1 MMKNRYLVPASD
13 RREKRGRPPATFE
26 QREGR
31 ALTKRQ
37 QAFVREWCSQDG
49 QITKR
54 DAAIAAGFAASSAHQ
69 RAYEMT
75 NPDVCPHVCKAI
87 RIFQADLDKKYAVNY
102 GRHVKDLQRIRDEAL
117 DNGAY
122 SAAVQA
128 EKSRGQTAGLYVTKT
143 EIRHGSIDQMDRN
156 EVMKALEE
164 LKAQY
169 EPVATLERVAKID
182 KAVKK
187 KKRVELLEATV
198 PSNKKESAAVA
209 TH

>member
-1 MMKNRYLVPASD
+1 MVPASD

-87 RIFQADLDKKYAVNY
+87 RLFQADLDKKYAVNY

-117 DNGAY
+117 ENGAY

-143 EIRHGSIDQMDRN
+143 EIRHGSIDQMDR
-156 EVMKALEE
+156 EQVMKALEE

-169 EPVATLERVAKID
+169 EPVATVERID
-182 KAVKK
+182 SQEEAVEEEAG
-187 KKRVELLEATV
+187 VELLEAAI
-198 PSNKKESAAVA
+198 PGDKKTQAELE

>member
-1 MMKNRYLVPASD
+1 MVPASD

-87 RIFQADLDKKYAVNY
+87 RLFQADLDKKYAVNY

-117 DNGAY
+117 ENGAY

-143 EIRHGSIDQMDRN
+143 EIRHGSIDQMDR
-156 EVMKALEE
+156 EQVMKALEE

-169 EPVATLERVAKID
+169 EPVATVERID
-182 KAVKK
+182 SEKETVEEEAG
-187 KKRVELLEATV
+187 VELLEAAI
-198 PSNKKESAAVA
+198 PGDKKAQAKVE

>member
-1 MMKNRYLVPASD
+1 MKNRYMVPASD

-87 RIFQADLDKKYAVNY
+87 RLFQADLDKKYAVNY

-117 DNGAY
+117 ENGAY

-143 EIRHGSIDQMDRN
+143 EIRHGSIDQMDR
-156 EVMKALEE
+156 EQVMKALEE

-169 EPVATLERVAKID
+169 EPVATVERID
-182 KAVKK
+182 SEKETVEEEAG
-187 KKRVELLEATV
+187 VELLEAAI
-198 PSNKKESAAVA
+198 PGDKKAQAEVE

>member
-1 MMKNRYLVPASD
+1 MVPASD

-87 RIFQADLDKKYAVNY
+87 RLFQADLDKKYAVNY

-117 DNGAY
+117 ENGAY

-143 EIRHGSIDQMDRN
+143 EIRHGSIDQMDR
-156 EVMKALEE
+156 EQVMKALEE

-169 EPVATLERVAKID
+169 EPVATVERID
-182 KAVKK
+182 SEKETVEEEA
-187 KKRVELLEATV
+187 RVELLEAAI
-198 PSNKKESAAVA
+198 PGDKKAQAKVE

>member
-1 MMKNRYLVPASD
+1 MKNRYMVPASD

-87 RIFQADLDKKYAVNY
+87 RLFQADLDKKYAVNY

-117 DNGAY
+117 ENGAY

-143 EIRHGSIDQMDRN
+143 EIRHGSIDQMDR
-156 EVMKALEE
+156 EQVMKALDE

-169 EPVATLERVAKID
+169 EPVATVERID
-182 KAVKK
+182 SEEETVEEEAG
-187 KKRVELLEATV
+187 VELLEAAI
-198 PSNKKESAAVA
+198 PGDKKTQAELE

>member
-1 MMKNRYLVPASD
+1 MKNRYMVPASD

-87 RIFQADLDKKYAVNY
+87 RLFQADLDKKYAVNY

-117 DNGAY
+117 ENGAY

-143 EIRHGSIDQMDRN
+143 EIRHGSIDQMDR
-156 EVMKALEE
+156 EQVMKALEE

-169 EPVATLERVAKID
+169 EPVATVERID
-182 KAVKK
+182 SEKETVEEEAG
-187 KKRVELLEATV
+187 VELLEAAI
-198 PSNKKESAAVA
+198 PGDKKTQAELE

>member
-1 MMKNRYLVPASD
+1 MVPASD

-87 RIFQADLDKKYAVNY
+87 RLFQADLDKKYAVNY

-117 DNGAY
+117 ENGAY

-143 EIRHGSIDQMDRN
+143 EIRHGSIDQMDR
-156 EVMKALEE
+156 EQVMKALDE

-169 EPVATLERVAKID
+169 EPVATVERID
-182 KAVKK
+182 SEKETVEEEAG
-187 KKRVELLEATV
+187 VELLEAAI
-198 PSNKKESAAVA
+198 PGDKKTQAEVE

>member
-1 MMKNRYLVPASD
+1 MVPASD

-87 RIFQADLDKKYAVNY
+87 RLFQADLDKKYAVNY

-117 DNGAY
+117 ENGAY

-143 EIRHGSIDQMDRN
+143 EIRHGSIDQMDR
-156 EVMKALEE
+156 EQVMKALEE

-169 EPVATLERVAKID
+169 EPVATVERID
-182 KAVKK
+182 SEEETVEEEAG
-187 KKRVELLEATV
+187 VELLEAAI
-198 PSNKKESAAVA
+198 PGDKKTQAELE

>member
-1 MMKNRYLVPASD
+1 MKNRYMVPASD

-87 RIFQADLDKKYAVNY
+87 RLFQADLDKKYAVNY

-117 DNGAY
+117 ENGAY

-143 EIRHGSIDQMDRN
+143 EIRHGSIDQMDR
-156 EVMKALEE
+156 EQVMKALEE

-169 EPVATLERVAKID
+169 EPVATVERID
-182 KAVKK
+182 SQDETVEEEAG
-187 KKRVELLEATV
+187 VELLEAAI
-198 PSNKKESAAVA
+198 PGDKKAQAEVE

>member
-1 MMKNRYLVPASD
+1 MKNRYLVPASD

-87 RIFQADLDKKYAVNY
+87 RLFQADLDKKYAVNY

-117 DNGAY
+117 ENGAY

-143 EIRHGSIDQMDRN
+143 EIRHGSIDQMDR
-156 EVMKALEE
+156 EQVMKALEE

-169 EPVATLERVAKID
+169 EPVATVERID
-182 KAVKK
+182 SEKETVEEEAG
-187 KKRVELLEATV
+187 VELLEAAI
-198 PSNKKESAAVA
+198 PGDKKAQAEVE

>member
-1 MMKNRYLVPASD
+1 MVPASD

-87 RIFQADLDKKYAVNY
+87 RLFQADLDKKYAVNY

-117 DNGAY
+117 ENGAY

-143 EIRHGSIDQMDRN
+143 EIRHGSIDQMDR
-156 EVMKALEE
+156 EQVMKALDE

-169 EPVATLERVAKID
+169 EPAATVERID
-182 KAVKK
+182 SEEETVEEEAG
-187 KKRVELLEATV
+187 VELLEAAI
-198 PSNKKESAAVA
+198 PGDKKAQAEVE

>member
-1 MMKNRYLVPASD
+1 MVPASD

-87 RIFQADLDKKYAVNY
+87 RLFQADLDKKYAVNY

-117 DNGAY
+117 ENGAY

-143 EIRHGSIDQMDRN
+143 EIRHGSIDQMDR
-156 EVMKALEE
+156 EQVMKALEE

-169 EPVATLERVAKID
+169 EPVATVERID
-182 KAVKK
+182 SEDQAVEEEAG
-187 KKRVELLEATV
+187 VELLEAAI
-198 PSNKKESAAVA
+198 PGDKKAQAELE

>member
-1 MMKNRYLVPASD
+1 MVPASD

-87 RIFQADLDKKYAVNY
+87 RLFQADLDKKYAVNY

-117 DNGAY
+117 ENGAY

-143 EIRHGSIDQMDRN
+143 EIRHGSIDQMDR
-156 EVMKALEE
+156 EQVMKALEE

-169 EPVATLERVAKID
+169 EPVATVERID
-182 KAVKK
+182 SEDQAVEEEAG
-187 KKRVELLEATV
+187 VELLEAAI
-198 PSNKKESAAVA
+198 PGDKKAQAKLE

>member
-1 MMKNRYLVPASD
+1 MVPASD

-87 RIFQADLDKKYAVNY
+87 RLFQADLDKKYAVNY

-117 DNGAY
+117 ENGAY

-143 EIRHGSIDQMDRN
+143 EIRHGSIDQMDR
-156 EVMKALEE
+156 EQVMKALDE

-169 EPVATLERVAKID
+169 EPVATVERID
-182 KAVKK
+182 SEDQAVEEEAG
-187 KKRVELLEATV
+187 VELLEAAI
-198 PSNKKESAAVA
+198 PGDKKAQAEVE

>member
-1 MMKNRYLVPASD
+1 MVPASD

-87 RIFQADLDKKYAVNY
+87 RLFQADLDKKYAVNY

-117 DNGAY
+117 ENGAY

-143 EIRHGSIDQMDRN
+143 EIRHGSIDQMDR
-156 EVMKALEE
+156 EQVMKALEE

-169 EPVATLERVAKID
+169 EPVATVERID
-182 KAVKK
+182 SEKETVEEEAG
-187 KKRVELLEATV
+187 VELLEAAI
-198 PSNKKESAAVA
+198 PGDKKAQAEVE

>member
-1 MMKNRYLVPASD
+1 MVPASD

-87 RIFQADLDKKYAVNY
+87 RLFQADLDKKYAVNY

-117 DNGAY
+117 ENGAY

-143 EIRHGSIDQMDRN
+143 EIRHGSIDQMDR
-156 EVMKALEE
+156 EQVMKALDE

-169 EPVATLERVAKID
+169 EPVATVERID
-182 KAVKK
+182 SEKETVEEEAG
-187 KKRVELLEATV
+187 VELLEAAI
-198 PSNKKESAAVA
+198 PGDKKAQTKVE

>member
-1 MMKNRYLVPASD
+1 MVPASD

-87 RIFQADLDKKYAVNY
+87 RLFQADLDKKYAVNY

-117 DNGAY
+117 ENGAY

-143 EIRHGSIDQMDRN
+143 EIRHGSIDQMDR
-156 EVMKALEE
+156 EQVMKALEE

-169 EPVATLERVAKID
+169 EPVATVERID
-182 KAVKK
+182 SEDEAVEEEAG
-187 KKRVELLEATV
+187 VELLEAAI
-198 PSNKKESAAVA
+198 PGDKKAQAKLE

>member
-1 MMKNRYLVPASD
+1 MKNRYMVPASD

-87 RIFQADLDKKYAVNY
+87 RLFQADLDKKYAVNY

-117 DNGAY
+117 ENGAY

-143 EIRHGSIDQMDRN
+143 EIRHGSIDQMDR
-156 EVMKALEE
+156 EQVMKALEE

-169 EPVATLERVAKID
+169 EPVATVERID
-182 KAVKK
+182 SQDEAVEEEAG
-187 KKRVELLEATV
+187 VELLEAAI
-198 PSNKKESAAVA
+198 PGDKKAQAKVE

>member
-1 MMKNRYLVPASD
+1 MVPASD

-87 RIFQADLDKKYAVNY
+87 RLFQADLDKKYAVNY

-117 DNGAY
+117 ENGAY

-143 EIRHGSIDQMDRN
+143 EIRHGSIDQMDR
-156 EVMKALEE
+156 EQVMKALDE

-169 EPVATLERVAKID
+169 EPVATVERID
-182 KAVKK
+182 SEKETVEEEAG
-187 KKRVELLEATV
+187 VELLEAAI
-198 PSNKKESAAVA
+198 PGDKKAQAKLE

>member
-1 MMKNRYLVPASD
+1 MVPASD

-87 RIFQADLDKKYAVNY
+87 RLFQADLDKKYAVNY

-117 DNGAY
+117 ENGAY

-143 EIRHGSIDQMDRN
+143 EIRHGSIDQMDR
-156 EVMKALEE
+156 EQVMKALEE

-169 EPVATLERVAKID
+169 EPVATVERID
-182 KAVKK
+182 SEKEAVEKEAG
-187 KKRVELLEATV
+187 VELLEAAI
-198 PSNKKESAAVA
+198 PGDKKAQAKVE

>member
-1 MMKNRYLVPASD
+1 MKNRYMVPASD

-87 RIFQADLDKKYAVNY
+87 RLFQADLDKKYAVNY

-117 DNGAY
+117 ENGAY

-143 EIRHGSIDQMDRN
+143 EIRHGSIDQMDR
-156 EVMKALEE
+156 EQVMKALEE

-169 EPVATLERVAKID
+169 EPVATVERID
-182 KAVKK
+182 SEEETVEEEAG
-187 KKRVELLEATV
+187 VELLEAAI
-198 PSNKKESAAVA
+198 PGDKKTQAEVE

>member
-1 MMKNRYLVPASD
+1 MVPASD

-87 RIFQADLDKKYAVNY
+87 RLFQADLDKKYAVNY

-117 DNGAY
+117 ENGAY

-143 EIRHGSIDQMDRN
+143 EIRHGSIDQMDR
-156 EVMKALEE
+156 EQVMKALEE

-169 EPVATLERVAKID
+169 EPVATVERID
-182 KAVKK
+182 SEEETVEEEAG
-187 KKRVELLEATV
+187 VELLEAAI
-198 PSNKKESAAVA
+198 PGDKKAQAEVE

>member
-1 MMKNRYLVPASD
+1 MKNRYMVPASD

-87 RIFQADLDKKYAVNY
+87 RLFQADLDKKYAVNY

-117 DNGAY
+117 ENGAY

-143 EIRHGSIDQMDRN
+143 EIRHGSIDQMDR
-156 EVMKALEE
+156 EQVMKALDE

-169 EPVATLERVAKID
+169 EPVATVERID
-182 KAVKK
+182 SEDQAVEEEAG
-187 KKRVELLEATV
+187 VELLEAAI
-198 PSNKKESAAVA
+198 PGDKKAQAEVE

>member
-1 MMKNRYLVPASD
+1 MKNRYMVPASD

-87 RIFQADLDKKYAVNY
+87 RLFQADLDKKYAVNY

-117 DNGAY
+117 ENGAY

-143 EIRHGSIDQMDRN
+143 EIRHGSIDQMDR
-156 EVMKALEE
+156 EQVMKALDE

-169 EPVATLERVAKID
+169 EPVATVERID
-182 KAVKK
+182 SEKETVEEEAG
-187 KKRVELLEATV
+187 VELLEAAI
-198 PSNKKESAAVA
+198 PGDKKAQAEVE

>member
-1 MMKNRYLVPASD
+1 MKNRYMVPASD

-87 RIFQADLDKKYAVNY
+87 RLFQADLDKKYAVNY

-117 DNGAY
+117 ENGAY

-143 EIRHGSIDQMDRN
+143 EIRHGSIDQMDR
-156 EVMKALEE
+156 EQVMKALEE

-169 EPVATLERVAKID
+169 EPVATVERID
-182 KAVKK
+182 SQDEAVEEEVG
-187 KKRVELLEATV
+187 VELLEAAI
-198 PSNKKESAAVA
+198 PSDKKAQAEVE

>member
-1 MMKNRYLVPASD
+1 MVPASD

-69 RAYEMT
+69 RAYETT

-87 RIFQADLDKKYAVNY
+87 RLFQADLDKKYAVNY

-117 DNGAY
+117 ENGAY

-143 EIRHGSIDQMDRN
+143 EIRHGSIDQMDR
-156 EVMKALEE
+156 EQVMKALEE

-169 EPVATLERVAKID
+169 EPVATVERID
-182 KAVKK
+182 SEKEAVEEEAG
-187 KKRVELLEATV
+187 VELLEAAI
-198 PSNKKESAAVA
+198 PGDKKAQAEVE

>member
-1 MMKNRYLVPASD
+1 MVPASD

-87 RIFQADLDKKYAVNY
+87 RLFQADLDKKYAVNY

-117 DNGAY
+117 ENGAY

-143 EIRHGSIDQMDRN
+143 EIRHGSIDQMDR
-156 EVMKALEE
+156 EQVMKAL
-164 LKAQY
+164 
-169 EPVATLERVAKID
+169 
-182 KAVKK
+182 
-187 KKRVELLEATV
+187 
-198 PSNKKESAAVA
+198 
-209 TH
+209 

>member
-1 MMKNRYLVPASD
+1 MKNRYMVPASD

-87 RIFQADLDKKYAVNY
+87 RLFQADLDKKYAVNY

-117 DNGAY
+117 ENGAY

-143 EIRHGSIDQMDRN
+143 EIRHGSIDQMDR
-156 EVMKALEE
+156 EQVMKALEE

-169 EPVATLERVAKID
+169 EPVATVERID
-182 KAVKK
+182 SEKETVEEEAG
-187 KKRVELLEATV
+187 VELLEAAI
-198 PSNKKESAAVA
+198 PGDKKAQAKLE

>member
-1 MMKNRYLVPASD
+1 MVPASD

-87 RIFQADLDKKYAVNY
+87 RLFQADLDKKYAVNY

-117 DNGAY
+117 ENGAY

-143 EIRHGSIDQMDRN
+143 EIRHGSIDQMDR
-156 EVMKALEE
+156 EQVMKALEE

-169 EPVATLERVAKID
+169 EPVATVERID
-182 KAVKK
+182 SQDEAVEEEVG
-187 KKRVELLEATV
+187 VELLETAI
-198 PSNKKESAAVA
+198 PGDKKAQAELE

>member
-1 MMKNRYLVPASD
+1 MVPASD

-87 RIFQADLDKKYAVNY
+87 RLFQADLDKKYAVNY

-117 DNGAY
+117 ENGAY

-143 EIRHGSIDQMDRN
+143 EIRHGSIDQMDR
-156 EVMKALEE
+156 EQVMKALDE

-169 EPVATLERVAKID
+169 EPVATVERID
-182 KAVKK
+182 SEDQAVEEEAG
-187 KKRVELLEATV
+187 VELLEAAI
-198 PSNKKESAAVA
+198 PGDKKAQAKLE

>member
-1 MMKNRYLVPASD
+1 MKNRYMVPASD

-87 RIFQADLDKKYAVNY
+87 RLFQADLDKKYAVNY

-117 DNGAY
+117 ENGAY

-143 EIRHGSIDQMDRN
+143 EIRHGSIDQMDR
-156 EVMKALEE
+156 EQVMKALEE

-169 EPVATLERVAKID
+169 EPVATVERID
-182 KAVKK
+182 SQDEAVEKEVG
-187 KKRVELLEATV
+187 VELLEAAL
-198 PSNKKESAAVA
+198 PSDKKAQAEVE

>member
-1 MMKNRYLVPASD
+1 MVPASD

-87 RIFQADLDKKYAVNY
+87 RLFQADLDKKYAVNY

-117 DNGAY
+117 ENGAY

-143 EIRHGSIDQMDRN
+143 EIRHGSIDQMDR
-156 EVMKALEE
+156 EQVMKALEE

-169 EPVATLERVAKID
+169 EPIATVERID
-182 KAVKK
+182 SKDEAVEKEVG
-187 KKRVELLEATV
+187 VELLEAAL
-198 PSNKKESAAVA
+198 PSDKKAQAEVE

>member
-1 MMKNRYLVPASD
+1 MKNRYMVPASD

-87 RIFQADLDKKYAVNY
+87 RLFQADLDKKYAVNY

-117 DNGAY
+117 ENGAY

-143 EIRHGSIDQMDRN
+143 EIRHGSIDQMDR
-156 EVMKALEE
+156 EQVMKALEE

-169 EPVATLERVAKID
+169 EPVATVERID
-182 KAVKK
+182 SEKETVEEEAG
-187 KKRVELLEATV
+187 VELLEAAI
-198 PSNKKESAAVA
+198 PGDKKAQAKVE

>member
-1 MMKNRYLVPASD
+1 MVPASD

-87 RIFQADLDKKYAVNY
+87 RLFQADLDKKYAVNY

-117 DNGAY
+117 ENGAY

-143 EIRHGSIDQMDRN
+143 EIRHGSIDQMDR
-156 EVMKALEE
+156 EQVMKALEE

-169 EPVATLERVAKID
+169 EPVATVERID
-182 KAVKK
+182 SQDEAVEEEAG
-187 KKRVELLEATV
+187 VELLEAAI
-198 PSNKKESAAVA
+198 PGDKKAQAEVE

>member
-1 MMKNRYLVPASD
+1 MKNRYMVPASD

-87 RIFQADLDKKYAVNY
+87 RLFQADLDKKYAVNY

-117 DNGAY
+117 ENGAY

-143 EIRHGSIDQMDRN
+143 EIRHGSIDQMDR
-156 EVMKALEE
+156 EQVMKALEE

-169 EPVATLERVAKID
+169 EPVATVERID
-182 KAVKK
+182 SQDEAVEEEAG
-187 KKRVELLEATV
+187 VELLEAAI
-198 PSNKKESAAVA
+198 PGDKKAQAEVE

>member
-1 MMKNRYLVPASD
+1 MVPASD

-87 RIFQADLDKKYAVNY
+87 RLFQADLDKKYAVNY

-117 DNGAY
+117 ENGAY

-143 EIRHGSIDQMDRN
+143 EIRHGSIDQMDR
-156 EVMKALEE
+156 EQVMKALEE

-169 EPVATLERVAKID
+169 EPVSTVERID
-182 KAVKK
+182 SEKETVEEEAG
-187 KKRVELLEATV
+187 VELLEAAI
-198 PSNKKESAAVA
+198 PGDKKAQAEVE

>member
-1 MMKNRYLVPASD
+1 MKNRYMVPASD

-87 RIFQADLDKKYAVNY
+87 RLFQADLDKKYAVNY

-117 DNGAY
+117 ENGAY

-143 EIRHGSIDQMDRN
+143 EIRHGSIDQMDR
-156 EVMKALEE
+156 EQVMKALEE

-169 EPVATLERVAKID
+169 EPVSTVERID
-182 KAVKK
+182 SEKETVEEEAG
-187 KKRVELLEATV
+187 VELLEAAI
-198 PSNKKESAAVA
+198 PGDKKAQAEVE